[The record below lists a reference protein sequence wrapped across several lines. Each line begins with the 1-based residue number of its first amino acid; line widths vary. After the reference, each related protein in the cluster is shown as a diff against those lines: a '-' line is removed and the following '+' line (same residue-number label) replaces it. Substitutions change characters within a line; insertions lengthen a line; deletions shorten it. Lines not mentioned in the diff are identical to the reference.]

1 MKRWLIIG
9 GGVAIGLIVVIAVV
23 LWFVF
28 SSLDS
33 LIKAG
38 VEKYGSEI
46 TQAKVTLD
54 EVKISVTSGK
64 GTLRGLTVG
73 NPEGFKTDSAFRLG
87 EISMTL
93 DTGSITQNP
102 IVIKEIVVSAPEV
115 TYEVGSGGTN
125 IDAIQRN
132 INAYLGPGKG
142 KKGEKSPSEEGE
154 EGPKLVI
161 ENFYVRNGQVNVS
174 ATILQGKKMSAA
186 LPDLHLKDIGKDKGG
201 AKPGEVVEKVIA
213 SIGQAASKAVGT
225 LNIDNV
231 LGTAKKGLTGAK
243 SAVEGTTKGATETL
257 KGFFGN

>member
-9 GGVAIGLIVVIAVV
+9 GGVVVVIAVV

-28 SSLDS
+28 SSLGS

-46 TQAKVTLD
+46 TQTKVTLD

-93 DTGSITQNP
+93 DTSSITQNP

-132 INAYLGPGKG
+132 INAYLGIGKG
-142 KKGEKSPSEEGE
+142 KKGEKSPSEEGK

-213 SIGQAASKAVGT
+213 SIGQAASMAVGT
-225 LNIDNV
+225 LNIDNI

-243 SAVEGTTKGATETL
+243 SAIEESTKGATETL
-257 KGFFGN
+257 KGLFGN